1 MMRMKFKSNMS
12 ASLPLGKQDKELLKK
27 LIKPHKENK
36 LVDKADK
43 KITKGEFKNL
53 PIRN

>member
-1 MMRMKFKSNMS
+1 MTSVIPMS
-12 ASLPLGKQDKELLKK
+12 KTEKEELKK

>member
-1 MMRMKFKSNMS
+1 MS
-12 ASLPLGKQDKELLKK
+12 KTEKEQLKK
-27 LIKPHKENK
+27 LIKPHKEVK

-53 PIRN
+53 PICN

>member
-1 MMRMKFKSNMS
+1 MTSVIPMS
-12 ASLPLGKQDKELLKK
+12 KTEKEELKK
-27 LIKPHKENK
+27 LIKPHKEVK

>member
-1 MMRMKFKSNMS
+1 MTANTPMS
-12 ASLPLGKQDKELLKK
+12 KTEKEELKK
-27 LIKPHKENK
+27 LIKPHKEIK